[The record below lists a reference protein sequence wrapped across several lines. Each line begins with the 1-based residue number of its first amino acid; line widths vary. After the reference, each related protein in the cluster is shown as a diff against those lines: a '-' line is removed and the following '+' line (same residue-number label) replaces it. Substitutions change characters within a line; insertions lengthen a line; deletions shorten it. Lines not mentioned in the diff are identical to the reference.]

1 MKNLISLIII
11 TVLSFS
17 FISCENVKK
26 NENVIYEDLF
36 FTVLKLDDGKV
47 IILPKDNNDKQRPI
61 VITEKDYRLGKFN
74 VSIDK

>member
-11 TVLSFS
+11 TILSFF
-17 FISCENVKK
+17 FISCEDVKK
-26 NENVIYEDLF
+26 NENVIYDDLF

-47 IILPKDNNDKQRPI
+47 IILPKDNNCKQMPI

>member
-11 TVLSFS
+11 TILSFS
-17 FISCENVKK
+17 FISCEDVKK
-26 NENVIYEDLF
+26 NENVIYQDLF

-47 IILPKDNNDKQRPI
+47 IILPKDNNNKQMPI